1 MSINSALLAE
11 LKNESTNTRKML
23 ERVPTEKLDWKPHE
37 KSMTIGRIATH
48 IADLPVWF
56 SRIIN
61 ADEFDFA
68 TAVFNHETKENT
80 QAILKLF
87 DERIE
92 EATNILTSATDEI
105 LNGLW
110 TSKRGEHIIFQLPKK
125 VALRSIAYNHVYHHR
140 GQLSVYLRLLD
151 IPVPGMYGPSA
162 DERM

>member
-1 MSINSALLAE
+1 MSINTALLAE

-23 ERVPTEKLDWKPHE
+23 ERVPSENLNWKPHE

-56 SRIIN
+56 TRIIN

-68 TAVFNHETKENT
+68 TAVFNRDTKENT
-80 QAILKLF
+80 EAILKLF

-92 EATNILTSATDEI
+92 EATNVLTSATDEI
-105 LNGLW
+105 LNSMW

-125 VALRSIAYNHVYHHR
+125 VALRSIAYNHVYPHR
-140 GQLSVYLRLLD
+140 GQLSVYLRILD

-162 DERM
+162 DER